1 MLICDYFMSLELS
14 PELSTFSVLLIGFLF
29 GLYHAVEADHLAAVS
44 AIVSE
49 RKSLLSA
56 TIIGGFWGVGH
67 TISLFLIGV
76 LVIFLKLQISES
88 LEAKLEAVV
97 GAMLIVLGLNA
108 LRKIFQSEKIHAH
121 THTHGGHAHTHI
133 HAHKD
138 EKAEK
143 SHHFLRFTPRSVLVG
158 MVHGLAGSAGLML
171 LVLPTISSPAVALIY
186 ILIFGVGS
194 IVGMMLMSL
203 LLGLPFHFTA
213 GRFVQLNR
221 LIRFCAGFFSFG
233 LGVFMVYEKLLQN

>member
-1 MLICDYFMSLELS
+1 MSLELT
-14 PELSTFSVLLIGFLF
+14 PEISTLSVLLIGFVF

-56 TIIGGFWGVGH
+56 TIIGGFWGAGH
-67 TISLFLIGV
+67 TISLFLVGV

-88 LEAKLEAVV
+88 LEARLEAVV
-97 GAMLIVLGLNA
+97 GAMLIILGLNA

-121 THTHGGHAHTHI
+121 THTHEGHTHTHI
-133 HAHKD
+133 HTHTD
-138 EKAEK
+138 ETAEK

-158 MVHGLAGSAGLML
+158 MIHGLAGSAGLML
-171 LVLPTISSPAVALIY
+171 LVLPTISSTAVALIY
-186 ILIFGVGS
+186 ILIFGIGS

-213 GRFVQLNR
+213 GRFLQLNR
-221 LIRFCAGFFSFG
+221 AIRFCAGMFSFG
-233 LGVFMVYEKLLQN
+233 LGVFIVYEKLLQK